1 MTGKD
6 RWRAQDR
13 GAAARASCADSDT
26 IRTRV
31 AHLSFRPAAPAARVS
46 RRPMLEW
53 PSRRPSA
60 LSTKLSYT
68 RKFILVYD
76 KTRIHVA
83 PCIRM
88 PKSTVPVPPPTDTA
102 PQLDHQTVGA
112 RLRDARK
119 SRGLTLAQLSERSGI
134 AVSTISKAER
144 GDIALTYDKFAA
156 LTHALALDF
165 DTMFGRPAPAG
176 AMTPSFTPAGQ
187 QMVYDTP
194 NYAYGM
200 LANDLTGKR
209 MVPVRGRIHARKLS
223 DFADY
228 IRHSGEEFV
237 FVLSGELELRFE
249 NGHAYRLGAGDSL
262 YFDSAVGHVYLSLGD
277 ADAEVLAC
285 CVDGDARRPR
295 DAI

>member
-1 MTGKD
+1 
-6 RWRAQDR
+6 
-13 GAAARASCADSDT
+13 
-26 IRTRV
+26 
-31 AHLSFRPAAPAARVS
+31 
-46 RRPMLEW
+46 
-53 PSRRPSA
+53 
-60 LSTKLSYT
+60 
-68 RKFILVYD
+68 
-76 KTRIHVA
+76 
-83 PCIRM
+83 M
-88 PKSTVPVPPPTDTA
+88 PKATVPVPPPTDAA

-223 DFADY
+223 DFPDY

-277 ADAEVLAC
+277 TDAEVLAC

>member
-1 MTGKD
+1 MSKAT
-6 RWRAQDR
+6 A
-13 GAAARASCADSDT
+13 
-26 IRTRV
+26 
-31 AHLSFRPAAPAARVS
+31 
-46 RRPMLEW
+46 
-53 PSRRPSA
+53 
-60 LSTKLSYT
+60 
-68 RKFILVYD
+68 
-76 KTRIHVA
+76 
-83 PCIRM
+83 
-88 PKSTVPVPPPTDTA
+88 PVPPA
-102 PQLDHQTVGA
+102 PDADPPRLDHRTVGA

-165 DTMFGRPAPAG
+165 DAMFGRAAPAG
-176 AMTPSFTPAGQ
+176 AMQPSFTPAGQ

-249 NGHAYRLGAGDSL
+249 NGQAFRLSAGDSL
-262 YFDSAVGHVYLSLGD
+262 YFDSAVGHVYLSVGGT
-277 ADAEVLAC
+277 DAEVLAC
-285 CVDGDARRPR
+285 CVDGEAERPR

>member
-1 MTGKD
+1 
-6 RWRAQDR
+6 
-13 GAAARASCADSDT
+13 
-26 IRTRV
+26 
-31 AHLSFRPAAPAARVS
+31 
-46 RRPMLEW
+46 MLEW
-53 PSRRPSA
+53 PSRPPSA
-60 LSTKLSYT
+60 ISTKIIIYEKICYSTKPYS
-68 RKFILVYD
+68 RHGRRAPYPHAQ
-76 KTRIHVA
+76 IH
-83 PCIRM
+83 R
-88 PKSTVPVPPPTDTA
+88 PVPPPTDAA

-165 DTMFGRPAPAG
+165 DTMFGRRARR

-209 MVPVRGRIHARKLS
+209 MVPVRGASMRASCRTSPTTSGTAARS
-223 DFADY
+223 
-228 IRHSGEEFV
+228 SC
-237 FVLSGELELRFE
+237 S
-249 NGHAYRLGAGDSL
+249 
-262 YFDSAVGHVYLSLGD
+262 
-277 ADAEVLAC
+277 C
-285 CVDGDARRPR
+285 
-295 DAI
+295 